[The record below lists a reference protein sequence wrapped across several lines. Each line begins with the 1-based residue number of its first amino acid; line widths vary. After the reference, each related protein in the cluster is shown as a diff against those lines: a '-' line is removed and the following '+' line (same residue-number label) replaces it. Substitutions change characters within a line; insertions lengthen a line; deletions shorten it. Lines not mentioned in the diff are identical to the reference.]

1 MPIIEIHGLT
11 HQYLPGT
18 PMAVTA
24 LSNIELSVEAGEFV
38 GILGHTGS
46 GKSTLV
52 QYLNGLLRPKD
63 TGRVIVDGN
72 DVGDRKVPLRA
83 LRQRVGLVFQ
93 YPEYQIFEETVA
105 QDVAFGPTNLGLS
118 PKEVQERVQEALRAV
133 RLDPRRYGD
142 RSPYELSGGELRRV
156 ALAGVLAMRPKILI
170 LDEPTAGLDP
180 RGRDQLLELVR
191 SWHRERHL
199 TVLMVSHSMDD
210 VAQLANRLVVL
221 HRGHLVMNGSPRE
234 VFQRAAELEA
244 IGLGIP
250 QVTQLMIQLHRA
262 GLPVDPACLTLD
274 QAERELVRLGAGKG
288 RKGGATRA

>member
-221 HRGHLVMNGSPRE
+221 HRGHLVMNGTPRE

-250 QVTQLMIQLHRA
+250 QVTQLMIQLHQA